1 MRKFHKGGDE
11 AEVNMTPMLDI
22 VFIMLI
28 FFIVTASFVKEA
40 GIDVNKP
47 EDNNNNQKPPEPDP
61 DKRAIAFVIDNNNR
75 IRHDFRNV
83 DISAVSSIIKK
94 ESVERPE
101 ANVVIQAAN
110 GAQNGTWLTIYDE
123 AISIGIPRDKIVVV
137 NKKD

>member
-1 MRKFHKGGDE
+1 MRKFAKAEEE

-40 GIDVNKP
+40 GLEINKP
-47 EDNNNNQKPPEPDP
+47 EDNQTQNNPPPPDD
-61 DKRAIAFVIDNNNR
+61 DKRAIAFIVDNNNR
-75 IRHDFRNV
+75 ITHEFRNV

-101 ANVVIQAAN
+101 APVVIQAAE
-110 GAQNGTWLTIYDE
+110 GAYTGNVIRIYD
-123 AISIGIPRDKIVVV
+123 AALAIGISREKIVVTP
-137 NKKD
+137 KK

>member
-1 MRKFHKGGDE
+1 MRKFSKAEEE

-40 GIDVNKP
+40 GLEINKP
-47 EDNNNNQKPPEPDP
+47 EDNNTQNNPPPPDD

-75 IRHDFRNV
+75 ITHDFRNV
-83 DISAVSSIIKK
+83 DISSVGSIIKK

-101 ANVVIQAAN
+101 APVVIQASE
-110 GAQNGTWLTIYDE
+110 GAYTGNVVRIYD
-123 AISIGIPRDKIVVV
+123 AALSIGIAREKIVVTP
-137 NKKD
+137 KK